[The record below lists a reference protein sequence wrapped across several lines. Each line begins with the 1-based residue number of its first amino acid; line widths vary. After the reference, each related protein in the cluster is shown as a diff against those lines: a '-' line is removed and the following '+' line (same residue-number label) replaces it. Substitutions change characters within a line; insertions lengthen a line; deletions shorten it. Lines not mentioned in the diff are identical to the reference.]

1 MISFQTAYDIATA
14 HQEIERAEKLLAE
27 TQEALSRREQPDVR
41 DAFGRHQGGLQL
53 GVPTGDNSRRLY
65 QVEWNLCI
73 PVLKAHIGQMQ
84 AKLSAL
90 NELARTELASTPA
103 PEASHD

>member
-14 HQEIERAEKLLAE
+14 HQEIERAEKLLKE
-27 TQEALSRREQPDVR
+27 TQEALSRRQQPDIR

-53 GVPTGDNSRRLY
+53 GIPSGENSHRLY

-90 NELARTELASTPA
+90 NELARTELTDA
-103 PEASHD
+103 PVTTEAP